1 LPVVVLIAC
10 YSLICYEICKNL
22 KGTISRAKIRTV
34 MMTFVIVL
42 AY

>member
-1 LPVVVLIAC
+1 LPVGILTAC
-10 YSLICYEICKNL
+10 YSLICREICKNL

-34 MMTFVIVL
+34 KMTFVIVV